1 MKLGHWLMD
10 HDISNRQFAKQLNVS
25 QPTVGRWIKGKT
37 LPDVVT
43 AKRITDLTDGMVT
56 PADWSAPKKKD
67 AV

>member
-1 MKLGHWLMD
+1 MKLGHWLLD

-43 AKRITDLTDGMVT
+43 AHRITQLTDGMVT
-56 PADWSAPKKKD
+56 PKDWSASPSKKG
-67 AV
+67 A